1 MDEKIVFP
9 DKDWDEESCVRPKG
23 YFLHCVKITVFSTL
37 KQTSKQ
43 WHKKFEQE
51 ILSQISNLWIR

>member
-43 WHKKFEQE
+43 
-51 ILSQISNLWIR
+51 